1 MWYCIF
7 FRGIINYVKYCFE
20 IVNFHEEKARNVEK
34 NLKSSERKAY
44 IVSHLEEALD
54 KGWIIPYYQPIVRT
68 ITNSFAGAEA
78 LARWIDPNY
87 GCIMPDTFVL
97 ALEEKGLIYKLDC
110 FMLREAVRLQRKR
123 MDAGLPVGPISVNLS
138 RQDFDKIDMV
148 SYAGEITDKYGVS
161 RELIELE
168 LTESLLVRDKEEMTR
183 VVKELRRAGFSVW
196 MDDFGSGYSS
206 LIFMNDYTLD
216 LIKLDMG
223 FLKSFTRTSMEIMRS
238 AVNMAKNLGIRTLAE
253 GVETEEHVRFLR
265 EIGCDMMQ
273 GYYFSKPLS
282 GEKMEEYLLNMG
294 MPAETIEW
302 KNFYDQADAFV
313 INNEIPRA
321 IMEYDMAED
330 QIRYLFINA
339 NEREQ
344 LRSIGRAHREDS
356 EFVFNVRNNPLH
368 VKLLEF
374 YNHVIQSGENV
385 TMYISDNS
393 CFVRMDGKLIA
404 KQENRC
410 IFLLSMKNVTKDRTQ
425 KIGDVL
431 SKSLSDIVLLFD
443 DVHVLN
449 PELDTADNLINNFGI
464 EGGFRDHDPLREG
477 LQQFCRHIIHPQD
490 RERYWAFA
498 NPDTMIERILQTSD
512 GVERDYFRVLLP
524 TDDGKEKY
532 VWKEFNLLLIPGS
545 ENQKVLSCIKNAG
558 STDGASCLKIGKG

>member
-34 NLKSSERKAY
+34 NLKSSELKAY

-87 GCIMPDTFVL
+87 GCIMPDTFVP

-110 FMLREAVRLQRKR
+110 FMLRETVRLQRKR

-206 LIFMNDYTLD
+206 LIFMNDNTLD

-282 GEKMEEYLLNMG
+282 GE
-294 MPAETIEW
+294 
-302 KNFYDQADAFV
+302 
-313 INNEIPRA
+313 
-321 IMEYDMAED
+321 
-330 QIRYLFINA
+330 
-339 NEREQ
+339 
-344 LRSIGRAHREDS
+344 
-356 EFVFNVRNNPLH
+356 
-368 VKLLEF
+368 
-374 YNHVIQSGENV
+374 
-385 TMYISDNS
+385 
-393 CFVRMDGKLIA
+393 
-404 KQENRC
+404 
-410 IFLLSMKNVTKDRTQ
+410 
-425 KIGDVL
+425 
-431 SKSLSDIVLLFD
+431 
-443 DVHVLN
+443 
-449 PELDTADNLINNFGI
+449 
-464 EGGFRDHDPLREG
+464 
-477 LQQFCRHIIHPQD
+477 
-490 RERYWAFA
+490 
-498 NPDTMIERILQTSD
+498 
-512 GVERDYFRVLLP
+512 
-524 TDDGKEKY
+524 
-532 VWKEFNLLLIPGS
+532 
-545 ENQKVLSCIKNAG
+545 
-558 STDGASCLKIGKG
+558 